1 MYHKA
6 WVTNLTAL
14 IAAASSMLGGYTG
27 AISAPEAVA
36 GVVGAGSLL
45 GLGRKL
51 EAIRQAAIVAGQI
64 AQQIQPPPK

>member
-1 MYHKA
+1 MYQKP
-6 WVTNLTAL
+6 WITNLTAV
-14 IAAASSMLGGYTG
+14 IAAASSLLGGYTG

-51 EAIRQAAIVAGQI
+51 EAIRQAAILAGQV
-64 AQQIQPPPK
+64 AQQLPKQQ